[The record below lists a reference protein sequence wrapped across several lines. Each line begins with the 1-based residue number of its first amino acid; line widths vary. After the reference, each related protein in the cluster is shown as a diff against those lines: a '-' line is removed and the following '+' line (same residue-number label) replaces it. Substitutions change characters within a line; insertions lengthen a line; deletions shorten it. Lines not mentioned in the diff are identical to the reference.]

1 LASDRGAT
9 EQEPGKPGFGE
20 RYDWREPQRL
30 QKRACVETGSA
41 Q

>member
-1 LASDRGAT
+1 VSEARRLQRSYRPAD
-9 EQEPGKPGFGE
+9 GE